1 MKVIGSYDG
10 FLKNDEIYHNN
21 TIVIEG
27 KRYHSRV
34 LLIITSTDCKLYF
47 SSLINEFYY

>member
-10 FLKNDEIYHNN
+10 FLKNDEIYHNK

-27 KRYHSRV
+27 KCYN
-34 LLIITSTDCKLYF
+34 TQKLY
-47 SSLINEFYY
+47 NEE